1 MIRET
6 YYNYGH
12 KYTDHMNLKELHI
25 KEDRYIKRKRKKQN
39 VIKNR
44 LVKRR
49 MNCRVKDG
57 KRENSKKKKRM
68 ILHEK

>member
-1 MIRET
+1 
-6 YYNYGH
+6 
-12 KYTDHMNLKELHI
+12 MNLKELHI